1 MKAALYI
8 AVLLVSGQ
16 LSGQQLHT
24 WWSKSSCEIG
34 EQVELIIQLKKAPK
48 KVRYNPHSG
57 EVACEIKNDSSM
69 LTTDGTLEIIGR
81 FRDTMYQK
89 NGQNIWEGRYT
100 ITAWDTGV
108 YIFPIVQVAL
118 PDSIYHSQPPLLNV
132 SFEKRKIGDELDE
145 VPVIIETDYWRW
157 LKDYWWIL
165 LIPLAVFIVWWI
177 RKRNNKPVVRIL
189 SLKDRTLLGLDALRK
204 EAYWKK
210 GDINRHYI
218 EFSFLLR
225 SFLSARYGLNLM
237 ERTTFETIALLRGKQ
252 IPEPTLERIRL
263 LLQDSDIVKF
273 ALGVPDE
280 ESIVL
285 GMNYMEQ
292 LILELSPLELIN
304 DN

>member
-1 MKAALYI
+1 MKFALYI
-8 AVLLVSGQ
+8 ALFLISGQ
-16 LSGQQLHT
+16 LFGQQLRT
-24 WWSKSSCEIG
+24 WWSTDSCQIG
-34 EQVELIIQLKKAPK
+34 EQVVLTIQLKKAPK
-48 KVRYNPHSG
+48 KVDFRPYSG
-57 EVACEIKNDSSM
+57 EVACEIKNDSSS
-69 LTTDGTLEIIGR
+69 LTTNGTLEIISS
-81 FRDTMYQK
+81 FRDTSYRK
-89 NGQNIWEGRYT
+89 NGQQIWEGRYT
-100 ITAWDTGV
+100 LTAWDTGV
-108 YIFPIVQVAL
+108 YIFPAVQVIL
-118 PDSIYHSQPPLLNV
+118 PDSVYSTQPALLTV
-132 SFEKRKIGDELDE
+132 GFQKKKIGDELDE

-157 LKDYWWIL
+157 LKDWWWIG
-165 LIPLAVFIVWWI
+165 LIPLAVLVVLWI
-177 RKRNNKPVVRIL
+177 RKRNNKPVVRVL

-237 ERTTFETIALLRGKQ
+237 ERTTYETISLLRAKQ
-252 IPEPTLERIRL
+252 IPEHTLERIRL
-263 LLQDSDIVKF
+263 LLQDADIVKF
-273 ALGVPDE
+273 ALGIPEE

>member
-1 MKAALYI
+1 MKLAFYI
-8 AVLLVSGQ
+8 AVLLISGQ
-16 LSGQQLHT
+16 LSGQQLRT
-24 WWSKSSCEIG
+24 WWSVSNCEIG
-34 EQVELIIQLKKAPK
+34 EQVVLIIQLKKSPK
-48 KVRYNPHSG
+48 KVDFNPYSG
-57 EVACEIKNDSSM
+57 EIPCEIKNDSSS
-69 LTTDGTLEIIGR
+69 LTTDGTLEIIGS
-81 FRDTMYQK
+81 FKDTTYK
-89 NGQNIWEGRYT
+89 KHGQQIWEGRYT
-100 ITAWDTGV
+100 LTAWDTGV
-108 YIFPIVQVAL
+108 YIFPVVQLAL
-118 PDSIYHSQPPLLNV
+118 PDSVYSTQPPLLNV
-132 SFEKRKIGDELDE
+132 VFKKKKIGDELDE

-157 LKDYWWIL
+157 LKDYWWTL
-165 LIPLAVFIVWWI
+165 LIPLAVFIVLWI

-225 SFLSARYGLNLM
+225 SFLSSRYGLNLM
-237 ERTTFETIALLRGKQ
+237 ERTTFETVALLRAKQ

-304 DN
+304 E

>member
-1 MKAALYI
+1 MKWAFYI
-8 AVLLVSGQ
+8 AVLMVSGQ
-16 LSGQQLHT
+16 AFGQELRA
-24 WWSKSSCEIG
+24 WWSTDSCQIG
-34 EQVELIIQLKKAPK
+34 EQVVLTIQLKKAPK
-48 KVRYNPHSG
+48 KVDFKSYTG
-57 EVACEIKNDSSM
+57 EVPCEIKNDSST
-69 LTTDGTLEIIGR
+69 LTTDGTMEIIGN
-81 FRDTMYQK
+81 FNDTTYKK
-89 NGQNIWEGRYT
+89 NGQQFWEGRYT
-100 ITAWDTGV
+100 LTAWDTGV
-108 YIFPIVQVAL
+108 YIFPLIQLAL
-118 PDSIYHSQPPLLNV
+118 PDSVYTTQAPLLTV
-132 SFEKRKIGDELDE
+132 SFVKKKIGDELDE
-145 VPVIIETDYWRW
+145 VPVNVETDYWRW
-157 LKDYWWIL
+157 LKDYWWIAL
-165 LIPLAVFIVWWI
+165 FPLAFFLIMWI

-225 SFLSARYGLNLM
+225 SFLSARYGLNIM
-237 ERTTFETIALLRGKQ
+237 ERTTYETIALLRAKQ

-273 ALGVPDE
+273 ALGIPDD

-304 DN
+304 E